1 MKLNINPKDW
11 EHIVK
16 ICKKTKATKKN
27 PYMPI
32 LFVEIDKN
40 RLIIRDVMGGRS
52 ISSTYKYTCDIEGNE
67 DGIED
72 GIYEINKET
81 ITSTISKSSQVA
93 IEINNDHMKIITDY
107 GEAVHNIR
115 TSGGGLCK
123 KIEDYVNQHE
133 TETELTASEDFIEKM
148 KWIKLIKPDYVLK
161 YKSVIYFNKGKIM
174 YTEGHRIFSAKIS
187 DDVVPYVENEDVGF
201 MTNLEYTYLDLLDK
215 KKNIVIE
222 KHADSVAIK
231 NDKSEIYLHQDGTNL
246 KFSDFFEKS
255 KCETEKEVL
264 LSQSEMETMCDFL
277 KDLKSI
283 KTDFKKPIILTFEK
297 DALKISYLDTYEKT
311 FKIDKRNFEN
321 FKIAF
326 SLDYFYE
333 SISKVKTI
341 YYKDSCEFRMIKSN
355 APMHITYGDYEVM
368 LLPVKIKGV

>member
-1 MKLNINPKDW
+1 MKLKINPKDW

-16 ICKKTKATKKN
+16 VCKKTKATKNKS
-27 PYMPI
+27 YMPV
-32 LFVEIDKN
+32 LFIEINKN
-40 RLIIRDVMGGRS
+40 KLIVRDIMGSRS
-52 ISSTYKYTCDIEGNE
+52 ISSTYKYTCNIEGNE

-72 GIYEINKET
+72 GFYEINKET
-81 ITSTISKSSQVA
+81 IASTISKSSQVA
-93 IEINNDHMKIITDY
+93 IEINNDHMKIITDCS
-107 GEAVHNIR
+107 ETVHNIR
-115 TSGGGLCK
+115 TNNGELCK
-123 KIEDYVNQHE
+123 KIENYVNQYE
-133 TETELTASEDFIEKM
+133 TETELTASEDFIEKV
-148 KWIKLIKPDYVLK
+148 KWLKLIKPNTVHN

-174 YTEGHRIFSAKIS
+174 YTECHRIFSAKIS

-201 MTNLEYTYLDLLDK
+201 MTNLEYAYLDLLDK

-222 KHADSVAIK
+222 KHTDSVAIK

-246 KFSDFFEKS
+246 KLSDFFEKS
-255 KCETEKEVL
+255 KCETKKEVL

-297 DALKISYLDTYEKT
+297 DTLKISYLDTYEKT

-341 YYKDSCEFRMIKSN
+341 YYKDSCEFRIIKSN

>member
-1 MKLNINPKDW
+1 MRLKINPKDW

-16 ICKKTKATKKN
+16 VCKKTKATKKN
-27 PYMPI
+27 PYMPV
-32 LFVEIDKN
+32 LFFEVNKN
-40 RLIIRDVMGGRS
+40 KLIIRDIMGGHS

-93 IEINNDHMKIITDY
+93 IEINNDHIKIITDY

-115 TSGGGLCK
+115 TSGDELCK
-123 KIEDYVNQHE
+123 RIENYVNQHE
-133 TETELTASEDFIEKM
+133 TETELMASEDFIEKM
-148 KWIKLIKPDYVLK
+148 KWIKLIKSDPVLN

-174 YTEGHRIFSAKIS
+174 YTEGHKIFSAKIS

-201 MTNLEYTYLDLLDK
+201 MTNLEYAYLDLLDK

-231 NDKSEIYLHQDGTNL
+231 NDKSEIYLHQDEINL
-246 KFSDFFEKS
+246 KLSDLFEKS
-255 KCETEKEVL
+255 KCETEKEIT
-264 LSQSEMETMCDFL
+264 LSKSETETMCEFL
-277 KDLKSI
+277 KELKAI
-283 KTDFKKPIILTFEK
+283 KVDVKKPIILTFEK
-297 DALKISYLDTYEKT
+297 DTLKISYLDTYEKT
-311 FKIDKRNFEN
+311 FEIDKRNFEN

-326 SLDYFYE
+326 SLDYLYE

-341 YYKDSCEFRMIKSN
+341 YYKDSCEFRMGKSN
-355 APMHITYGDYEVM
+355 APMYITYGDYEVM
-368 LLPVKIKGV
+368 LLPVRIKGV